1 MTEQHMP
8 ARIWVRSCGGG
19 VSLPSGATYVTVVGE
34 NRDVGR
40 GVAFVRAD
48 IAERL
53 AEALERS
60 LSWLTSYP
68 GEGALGAYE
77 QARSALS
84 AFKAGQSEVGH
95 G

>member
-8 ARIWVRSCGGG
+8 AKFHITWSDGRYFVSIPNYEGGF
-19 VSLPSGATYVTVVGE
+19 V
-34 NRDVGR
+34 
-40 GVAFVRAD
+40 VRAD
-48 IAERL
+48 IAERM

-68 GEGALGAYE
+68 GDGALGAYE

-84 AFKAGQSEVGH
+84 AFNDSAI
-95 G
+95 